1 MRIMAEIKVANIVA
15 VLSNDD
21 EDLLIFDV
29 DLTIIGVDLAY
40 VTG

>member
-1 MRIMAEIKVANIVA
+1 MRAEIKVANIVA

>member
-1 MRIMAEIKVANIVA
+1 MMAEIKVANIVA

>member
-1 MRIMAEIKVANIVA
+1 MAEIKVANIVA

>member
-1 MRIMAEIKVANIVA
+1 MRMMAEIKVANIVA